1 MREVPWVV
9 LLSRM
14 YTPPPSPPLL
24 QKLIEGLLALPEKE
38 LKAHLKKLRKE
49 GLIAQA

>member
-1 MREVPWVV
+1 MK
-9 LLSRM
+9 RM
-14 YTPPPSPPLL
+14 YTPPPSPPLY

-49 GLIAQA
+49 GLVAQA